1 MENSFLVSY
10 RQDLAGLVSK
20 GNPKIKDKIQKIMIF
35 KGLDAF
41 SSKMI
46 SILTTFLKGFDIT
59 NLHYS

>member
-1 MENSFLVSY
+1 MENSLLVSY
-10 RQDLAGLVSK
+10 RQDLTRLVSK

-46 SILTTFLKGFDIT
+46 SILTLLLKGLDKV
-59 NLHYS
+59 NLPYN